1 MNPGMFKENL
11 LFIGKVR
18 LYTRLKRT
26 LSTSLNE
33 SILSH
38 NIANKQKKIS
48 AFSALVQGIESLL
61 LADRTVAQYG
71 RLLAFRLSV
80 CDAVYCGAQLQ
91 GRCRE
96 WKVVPSCS

>member
-48 AFSALVQGIESLL
+48 AFSALVGL
-61 LADRTVAQYG
+61 
-71 RLLAFRLSV
+71 
-80 CDAVYCGAQLQ
+80 
-91 GRCRE
+91 
-96 WKVVPSCS
+96 